1 MKDREEMMKQVQIAD
16 FELIEAKLYLDVY
29 PHCEKALAFFYDTKE
44 KSECARNEYEKK
56 YGPLTAMSNTGNE
69 WNWIDSPW
77 PWECEG

>member
-1 MKDREEMMKQVQIAD
+1 MKDREEMMKKVQMAD

-29 PHCEKALAFFYDTKE
+29 PYCEKALAFFGEAKE
-44 KSECARNEYEKK
+44 RSECARKDYEKK
-56 YGPLTAMSNTGNE
+56 YGPLTAKSNEGNE